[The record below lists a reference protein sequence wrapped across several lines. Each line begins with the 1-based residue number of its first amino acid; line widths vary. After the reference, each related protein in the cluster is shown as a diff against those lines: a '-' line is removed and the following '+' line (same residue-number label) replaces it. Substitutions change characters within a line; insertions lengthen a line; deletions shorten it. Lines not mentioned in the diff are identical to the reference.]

1 MHNRPEPARLAPMLA
16 VLVALSPFSLDLYL
30 PALPRIAEVFSAD
43 IHLVEL
49 SISTYLIGMALG
61 QLLGA
66 PLSDRNGRRP
76 VALIGLSI
84 YFLAT
89 VGIIFC
95 QTAEQLLWLRL
106 VQALG
111 GGCATVNS
119 AAIVRDLY
127 DEVDT
132 ARMFSLISM
141 IMMAAPLIAPAVGAV
156 MLNIF
161 DWRSVFVLLAIY
173 ALLVMAVVIFKLPET
188 VRERQRSQSPFHAL
202 GEIAGSFVLVMSRR
216 RAVGFALCTAF
227 AHSCMFAF
235 LTDSAFVYIEYFGVS
250 PSVFPVLFGGNI
262 VMLMIANRINYS
274 LLRRF
279 HPRQILPYGSI
290 AQIICTSVLFI
301 YACFFDATIYV
312 VALLIML
319 SIGCLGFVVSNAFS
333 SYMSYFSSNAGTA
346 NAVGGTLRAGAGA
359 LIGILIGVL
368 HDGSLV
374 PMTAAMMAAAILAG
388 LLVLVLRIAQRR
400 TYTQPDPAAAPD
412 PEL

>member
-1 MHNRPEPARLAPMLA
+1 MDKPPEPARLAPMLA
-16 VLVALSPFSLDLYL
+16 ILVALSPFSLDLYL
-30 PALPRIAEVFSAD
+30 PALPSIADDFNTD
-43 IHLVEL
+43 IHLIEL

-76 VALIGLSI
+76 LALIGLGI
-84 YFLAT
+84 FLVAT
-89 VGIIFC
+89 IGIIFC

-127 DEVDT
+127 DEVET

-156 MLNIF
+156 MLIF
-161 DWRSVFVLLAIY
+161 FSWRSVFVLLALY
-173 ALLVMAVVIFKLPET
+173 ALLVMLVVIYKLPET
-188 VRERQRSQSPFHAL
+188 VRERQRSATARAAFR
-202 GEIAGSFVLVMSRR
+202 EIAASFALVMTRR

-227 AHSCMFAF
+227 AHGCMFAF

-250 PSVFPVLFGGNI
+250 PSFFPILFGANI
-262 VMLMIANRINYS
+262 VTLMAANRVNYA
-274 LLRRF
+274 LLRRY
-279 HPRQILPYGSI
+279 HPRQILPFGSI
-290 AQIICTSVLFI
+290 AQILCTSTLFVYAVLF
-301 YACFFDATIYV
+301 DARLYV
-312 VALLIML
+312 VAPLIML

-333 SYMSYFSSNAGTA
+333 SYMSYFSRNAGTA

-359 LIGILIGVL
+359 VIGILIGIL
-368 HDGSLV
+368 HDGSLF
-374 PMTAAMMAAAILAG
+374 PMTAAMMLAAMTAGIL
-388 LLVLVLRIAQRR
+388 VVVLRIAQRR
-400 TYTQPDPAAAPD
+400 AYTQPDPTAAPD